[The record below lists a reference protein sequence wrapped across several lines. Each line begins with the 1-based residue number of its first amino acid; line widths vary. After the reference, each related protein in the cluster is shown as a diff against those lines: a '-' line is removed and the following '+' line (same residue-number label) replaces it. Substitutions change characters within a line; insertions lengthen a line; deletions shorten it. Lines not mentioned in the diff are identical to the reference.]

1 MKRIINGKK
10 YDTETAVYI
19 CGYEYGTCN
28 DFSHIKESLYRKKN
42 GEFFLYGCGGPM
54 TRYKVYSGTNSFGG
68 SEKIEPFTESEAK
81 EFIEEYGDVETYEK
95 LFSEVEE

>member
-19 CGYEYGTCN
+19 CGYEYGTKR
-28 DFSHIKESLYRKKN
+28 DFYHIEESLYRKKN
-42 GEFFLYGCGGPM
+42 GEFFMYGYGGPG
-54 TRYKVYSGTNSFGG
+54 TKYKVYSGTNSFGG

-81 EFIEEYGDVETYEK
+81 EFIEKYGDVEIYEK
-95 LFSEVEE
+95 LFGEVEE